1 MENINIIRRISN
13 NIFDFK
19 SEMMG
24 FAIFILM
31 IFHSRRFE
39 YIGFLQDIGDVGVDI
54 FCFLGGFTCALSY
67 LKTSDKEN
75 GLSLF
80 YKKRFIRVF
89 PPYFIFALLWNS
101 YWDIIKQHSYI
112 AFIKDTFFYDVIVN
126 NGANYWYI
134 SAILFMY
141 AITPLYIKMCK
152 KSNYC
157 HYIPLVI
164 IIVEL
169 IRTYFQLPIC
179 FVMMWHRLPIY
190 LLGISFFLLK
200 DSDNVK
206 LSPFILYTGS
216 IISIIIT
223 SIKYFHPEL
232 ISFAV
237 YHFIFIPLVLIIVY
251 VWNLKSKFWS
261 FLGKISLENYLLHWL
276 VVVSVLKIFPNVP
289 LVVNM
294 INAIIL
300 AIALSYI
307 YHLFLRKTIYKIKL
321 FK

>member
-13 NIFDFK
+13 NIFDCK

-112 AFIKDTFFYDVIVN
+112 AFVKDTFFYDVIVN

-157 HYIPLVI
+157 HYIPFI
-164 IIVEL
+164 IIFVEL
-169 IRTYFQLPIC
+169 MRTYFQLPI
-179 FVMMWHRLPIY
+179 FFIMMWHRLPVY
-190 LLGISFFLLK
+190 LLGISLFLLK
-200 DSDNVK
+200 DSNK
-206 LSPFILYTGS
+206 IKINTKQLYLGS

-237 YHFIFIPLVLIIVY
+237 YHFTFIPLVLTIVY
-251 VWNLKSKFWS
+251 NWNFKNKFWS

-276 VVVSVLKIFPNVP
+276 VVFFILKVFPN
-289 LVVNM
+289 LLLFLNM
-294 INAIIL
+294 IISIIIAIV
-300 AIALSYI
+300 LSYM
-307 YHLFLRKTIYKIKL
+307 YHLFLSKTIYKIKY